1 MPARA
6 VQRLDSVGRRRLCR
20 PRRASADFKRA
31 FRAARLPGGNRT
43 WRKGS
48 FCARAQPARRRLPE
62 TPGQPALGPDP
73 PRAGRARRR
82 PTRGAPR
89 IHINTDRAGLAP
101 LYDKEYAEA
110 WIKHYEEGEDEF
122 KRDHL
127 EPHLARELARVPAGA
142 RFLDVG
148 CGWGA
153 ALEFLNPAAEY
164 WGADPVPE
172 FFDYIRSKHGSRPGG
187 LRLQEASLP
196 GGGSLPD
203 SHFDSVLCSMVLHT
217 VSDMPGAVE
226 TIFSKAKSGAE
237 VMLVVF
243 NDGSMGYL
251 RDRFERVDEERPGYI
266 RGLFVLPSGTKVEV
280 ENYLH
285 GEARY
290 EEQISRHGRFEK
302 GGVGPIFASYRCVKS

>member
-1 MPARA
+1 M
-6 VQRLDSVGRRRLCR
+6 
-20 PRRASADFKRA
+20 
-31 FRAARLPGGNRT
+31 
-43 WRKGS
+43 
-48 FCARAQPARRRLPE
+48 
-62 TPGQPALGPDP
+62 
-73 PRAGRARRR
+73 
-82 PTRGAPR
+82 
-89 IHINTDRAGLAP
+89 
-101 LYDKEYAEA
+101 YDKEYAEA

-127 EPHLARELARVPAGA
+127 EPHLARELAKVPAGS
-142 RFLDVG
+142 RFLDMG